1 MTLADFWFV
10 LIAVLWIGFF
20 FLEGFD
26 FGVGILE
33 PIIGRTDVERRQI
46 INTIGPVWDGNEVWL
61 LVGGAGI
68 FAAFPIW
75 YASLFSAAYI
85 PLLLIVLALI
95 CRGMVFEYRS
105 KNPSHKWRNTFDW
118 MLAISSLL
126 IPLLFGVAWAAMVHG
141 VPINAKGEFTGNT
154 LWSFINVYSLLGGL
168 TMLSYCVA
176 HGASYLSI
184 KTSGDVE
191 TRAKMVAKSAG
202 LVTFILA
209 VFFVVWTGVKY
220 HQNAP
225 WVYVAGTLGVIGLGA
240 AFLTNSTNR
249 SKLAFW
255 SNLVG
260 ILGLVSMIF
269 LALYPNALP
278 STTNPAYSLTVQ
290 AAASSHYTLR
300 LMTIIALCM
309 VPIIL
314 LYQAWSFWVFRQRI
328 HVDDIPAAPPVET
341 ASV

>member
-33 PIIGRTDVERRQI
+33 PILGKNDVERRQI

-75 YASLFSAAYI
+75 YADLFSSAYI

-105 KNPSHKWRNTFDW
+105 KSTNPRWRNTFDW

-154 LWSFINVYSLLGGL
+154 LWSFINPYSLLGGL
-168 TMLSYCVA
+168 TMLSYCIS

-191 TRAKMVAKSAG
+191 VRATAVAKRAG
-202 LVTFILA
+202 LVTFLLGVI
-209 VFFVVWTGVKY
+209 FVVWTGVSY
-220 HQNAP
+220 NQNAP
-225 WVYVAGTLGVIGLGA
+225 WVYVAGAVGVLGLAV
-240 AFLTNSTNR
+240 AFLTHSTGR
-249 SKLAFW
+249 SKVAFW

-269 LALYPNALP
+269 LGLYPNALP
-278 STTNPAYSLTVQ
+278 STTDPAYSLTVA

-314 LYQAWSFWVFRQRI
+314 VYQAWSFWVFRQRI
-328 HVDDIPAAPPVET
+328 HVEDIPAAPVVES

>member
-33 PIIGRTDVERRQI
+33 PIIGRNDIERRQI

-61 LVGGAGI
+61 LVGGAAI
-68 FAAFPIW
+68 FAAFPTW
-75 YASLFSAAYI
+75 YADLFSAAYL

-105 KNPSHKWRNTFDW
+105 KSPDPKWRTTFDW
-118 MLAISSLL
+118 MLSISSAL
-126 IPLLFGVAWAAMVHG
+126 IPLLFGVAWAAMVYG

-154 LWSFINVYSLLGGL
+154 LWSFINWYSLLGGL
-168 TMLSYCVA
+168 TILAYVIS
-176 HGASYLSI
+176 HGASYLAI
-184 KTSGDVE
+184 KTTGDVQP
-191 TRAKMVAKSAG
+191 RAAAIAKRGG
-202 LVTFILA
+202 LVTFVLAIL
-209 VFFVVWTGVKY
+209 FVVATGVKF

-225 WVYVAGTLGVIGLGA
+225 WVYIAGALGVIGLAA
-240 AFLTNSTNR
+240 AFLTQSTGK
-249 SKLAFW
+249 SKIAFW

-260 ILGLVSMIF
+260 ILGIVSMIF
-269 LALYPNALP
+269 LGLYPNALP
-278 STTNPAYSLTVQ
+278 STTDPAYSLTAA
-290 AAASSHYTLR
+290 AAASNHYTLKV
-300 LMTIIALCM
+300 MTIIALCM

-314 LYQAWSFWVFRQRI
+314 VYQAWSFWVFRKRI
-328 HVDDIPAAPPVET
+328 HVDDIPATPAVQT
-341 ASV
+341 TTV